1 MHMALSELAD
11 WWDGNKKE
19 SEKILMDWVGENPQW
34 WAIGVAT
41 AVQTSM
47 ELGAGFVDVLRL
59 GEGAAKGGVSGYGMD
74 ALRLL
79 AILGPL
85 GRAGSLASR
94 TLTPLAQAGR
104 LRLAVAVKGVSG
116 PCTFQAVNNAMA
128 ITKGKSLFVTVA
140 DMAEA
145 LGKPIKTLANAGAGK
160 LKLGAW
166 IDDLISFLRS
176 AGARI
181 REVKGLTTIE
191 QVVAV
196 ARNETAPVVFAI
208 KTTVTTAAGEA
219 KTILHTVIATRSPTG
234 AVRFADYGGKYFA
247 SLTDLVSRWGKPAAA
262 IELYQKGVS
271 AAVINGATLTGELST
286 ALSNGAIL
294 VLEGLHAIETEDNGV
309 ELALPATFAATS
321 LPLTTDPATADVVK
335 GSFAAY
341 KSRVVN
347 KKVIQMPPM
356 YITAGAKV
364 APSST
369 LLTGV
374 QFRLNALGFG
384 AGIVDGVV
392 GNKTIRAI
400 KAFQGAHPP
409 LKADGIPGPL
419 TQAKLKEAAGY

>member
-1 MHMALSELAD
+1 MALSELAD
-11 WWDGNKKE
+11 WWDGNKRE

-47 ELGAGFVDVLRL
+47 ELGAGLVDVLRF
-59 GEGAAKGGVSGYGMD
+59 GEGAAKGGFSGYGMD

-94 TLTPLAQAGR
+94 ALTPLAQAGR
-104 LRLAVAVKGVSG
+104 LRLAVSVKGVTG

-140 DMAEA
+140 DMAQA
-145 LGKPIKTLANAGAGK
+145 VGKPIKSLASVAPGK
-160 LKLGAW
+160 FKLGAW
-166 IDDLISFLRS
+166 IDDLLPFLRS
-176 AGARI
+176 AGARV
-181 REVKGLTTIE
+181 REVNGLTTIE
-191 QVVAV
+191 QVVAI

-208 KTTVTTAAGEA
+208 KTTVTTTAGQT
-219 KTILHTVIATRSPTG
+219 KTILHTVIASRTATG
-234 AVRFADYGGKYFA
+234 GVRFADYGGKYFGTLA
-247 SLTDLVSRWGKPAAA
+247 ELVSRWGTPASA

-286 ALSNGAIL
+286 VLANGAVLI
-294 VLEGLHAIETEDNGV
+294 LEGIHAIEMEDSGV
-309 ELALPATFAATS
+309 ELAVPATFAATT
-321 LPLTTDPATADVVK
+321 LPLATDPATADVVK

-341 KSRVVN
+341 KSRVN
-347 KKVIQMPPM
+347 GKKALQMDPV
-356 YITAGAKV
+356 YISAGSKV
-364 APSST
+364 APT
-369 LLTGV
+369 VNLLTGV

-384 AGIVDGVV
+384 AGIVDGVI
-392 GNKTIRAI
+392 GNKTTRAV
-400 KAFQGAHPP
+400 KAFQAAHPP

-419 TQAKLKEAAGY
+419 TQAKLAEAAGY